1 MGRIIFQILVLWSI
15 CAPSVIAEGW
25 DLYYEVDNLRRGGTS
40 TLTRYLSR
48 QVLEGL
54 VDVQYRLSQQSD
66 VTPVFL
72 ISADNTMNAYA
83 FRERGQ
89 PIILLT
95 IPMITSLQHDVDALA
110 AVIGHE
116 LAHLKLSHLFS
127 GQMTNLVINLL
138 ELFARR
144 EIDSGL
150 SGTGRAVADVITQLS
165 ADAAKGFYSREDEY
179 EADTAGVQYMIAAGY
194 NPEGAI
200 RLHQT
205 LNQPNSSF
213 FSTHPTSNERI
224 SKIYAL
230 AGQGRNNQPAYN
242 NYSSNINSR
251 LPACSGTNV
260 QTWTN
265 CYGKVG
271 PIPISGDIYE
281 GEWENGKYKG
291 QGSIE
296 YSDGTKYIG
305 KWKEGLPNGQG
316 TLTDS
321 NGNKYV
327 GEFVDGKRHG
337 QGIYTMSDGSKYAG
351 QWEDSIPNGEGT
363 YTFADGKI
371 DKGIWKKGEL
381 IKRKK

>member
-40 TLTRYLSR
+40 TLTRHLSR

-66 VTPVFL
+66 ITPVFL

-95 IPMITSLQHDVDALA
+95 IPMIKALEHDVDAVA

-127 GQMTNLVINLL
+127 GQMTNLVIDLL
-138 ELFARR
+138 ELFALK
-144 EIDSGL
+144 EIGSEL
-150 SGTGRAVADVITQLS
+150 SGTGRTVANVIAQLS

-179 EADTAGVQYMIAAGY
+179 EADAAGVQYMIAAGY

-200 RLHQT
+200 RLHQI
-205 LNQPNSSF
+205 LNQSNPSF

-230 AGQGRNNQPAYN
+230 AGQGRNNQPTHN
-242 NYSSNINSR
+242 NYSSNISSR
-251 LPACSGTNV
+251 LPVCSGTNV
-260 QTWTN
+260 QTWN
-265 CYGKVG
+265 KCYGVATWPNG
-271 PIPISGDIYE
+271 ARYE
-281 GEWENGKYKG
+281 GEFGNGKPHG
-291 QGSIE
+291 QGSVWLSNRDT
-296 YSDGTKYIG
+296 YVGQLKHGLAHGQGSYTWGSGKNAGDHYVG
-305 KWKEGLPNGQG
+305 KWINDKKHGQG
-316 TLTDS
+316 TYTYS
-321 NGNKYV
+321 NGQIERGV
-327 GEFVDGKRHG
+327 FV
-337 QGIYTMSDGSKYAG
+337 
-351 QWEDSIPNGEGT
+351 N
-363 YTFADGKI
+363 
-371 DKGIWKKGEL
+371 DKFV
-381 IKRKK
+381 R